1 MNSNKA
7 KKILLSDYK
16 EPAFWVESV
25 DLDFKL
31 SPTNTRVKSK
41 IKFINNPKRS
51 DAPHALELDGRMLK
65 LISAEIN
72 GKKLSL
78 DQMTLHSEGLI
89 VSAEYIPQDNFTWTC
104 EVEINPE
111 GNTALEGLYISNG
124 MYCTQCEAQGFRK
137 ITYYPDRPDVMALF
151 NVTID
156 SKHPTLLSNGNKICH
171 GKWQDPWVKPAY
183 LFALVAG
190 DLVSFDDTFTTM
202 SGRKIDLQIH
212 VRDGDQSKCE
222 YAMDALKRSMK
233 WDEEVYKREYDLDLF
248 MIVAV
253 DDFNMGAMENKGLN
267 IFNSKYVLASP
278 ETATDRDFELI
289 EGIIAHEYFHNWT
302 GNRITCKNWFQ
313 LCLKEGLTVFRD
325 QQFSSD
331 QRSHAVKRIED
342 VIQLRARQFR
352 EDSGPLAHPCR
363 PEKYVEINNFYTST
377 VYEKGS
383 EIIGMLKLLVG
394 DIRYYKALDLYFNR
408 HDGEACTIE
417 DWIKVFEDSCEI
429 DLTQFKLW
437 YSQSGTPK
445 VTVKEDFNDGIFEL
459 TLIQDQNP
467 STNRKDKLPQ
477 VIPIKT
483 GFIGLDGKEILP
495 EIVLNLHNKKQTF
508 QFKINQRPVVSLL
521 RGFSAPVILDRK
533 INIETQT
540 FLFEND
546 SDTFNKWEAGR
557 NISIEL
563 LISNIN
569 KNPINSKPFLEILSK
584 LIVDKSLDPA
594 YLSLLL
600 TLPSQETIAQT
611 IFDSGNV
618 PDPDE
623 IFLALEDME
632 RRIAKKLIN
641 QLTNLYEDLTIH
653 TEYRPDAKSAGQR
666 SLRNT
671 VLKYITR
678 IDGGKTAFQQFKTAD
693 NMTEQLSSLGLIIS
707 GNIKN
712 SCAKDFYTQWHSDA
726 LVIDKWFAIQILS
739 ANPSNA
745 LNIVK
750 ELSSHADFNWRNP
763 NRFRSVIGSFA
774 MSPPAFHMKDGSG
787 YEFVSDWIIKLD
799 QINPQ
804 TAARMCGVFETWKR
818 YDKKRQTLITTQLRK
833 IQVSPKLSKDTLEI
847 VNKILV

>member
-1 MNSNKA
+1 MDSNKA
-7 KKILLSDYK
+7 MQILLSDYK

-25 DLDFKL
+25 DLHFQL
-31 SPTNTRVKSK
+31 SPTNTRVKSI

-51 DAPHALELDGRMLK
+51 DTPHALELDGRMLK

-72 GKKLSL
+72 GKKLNL
-78 DQMTLHSEGLI
+78 NQMTLHSEGLI
-89 VSAEYIPQDNFTWTC
+89 ISAEHIPQDSFTWTC

-156 SKHPTLLSNGNKICH
+156 SKHPTLLSNGNKISH

-190 DLVSFDDTFTTM
+190 DLVFFTDTFTTM
-202 SGRKIDLQIH
+202 NGRKIDLQIY

-278 ETATDRDFELI
+278 ETATDKDFELI

-352 EDSGPLAHPCR
+352 EDAGPLAHPCR

-394 DIRYYKALDLYFNR
+394 DIPYYKALDLYFNR

-445 VTVKEDFNDGIFEL
+445 VSVKEDFNDGIFEL

-467 STNRKDKLPQ
+467 SINRKDKLPQ
-477 VIPIKT
+477 VIPIRT

-495 EIVLNLHNKKQTF
+495 E
-508 QFKINQRPVVSLL
+508 R
-521 RGFSAPVILDRK
+521 
-533 INIETQT
+533 
-540 FLFEND
+540 
-546 SDTFNKWEAGR
+546 
-557 NISIEL
+557 
-563 LISNIN
+563 
-569 KNPINSKPFLEILSK
+569 
-584 LIVDKSLDPA
+584 
-594 YLSLLL
+594 
-600 TLPSQETIAQT
+600 
-611 IFDSGNV
+611 
-618 PDPDE
+618 
-623 IFLALEDME
+623 
-632 RRIAKKLIN
+632 
-641 QLTNLYEDLTIH
+641 
-653 TEYRPDAKSAGQR
+653 
-666 SLRNT
+666 
-671 VLKYITR
+671 
-678 IDGGKTAFQQFKTAD
+678 
-693 NMTEQLSSLGLIIS
+693 
-707 GNIKN
+707 
-712 SCAKDFYTQWHSDA
+712 
-726 LVIDKWFAIQILS
+726 
-739 ANPSNA
+739 
-745 LNIVK
+745 
-750 ELSSHADFNWRNP
+750 
-763 NRFRSVIGSFA
+763 
-774 MSPPAFHMKDGSG
+774 
-787 YEFVSDWIIKLD
+787 
-799 QINPQ
+799 
-804 TAARMCGVFETWKR
+804 
-818 YDKKRQTLITTQLRK
+818 
-833 IQVSPKLSKDTLEI
+833 
-847 VNKILV
+847 